1 MATSNPFA
9 HLVKNQPASD
19 EPSSK
24 QEKDVLEDEGATI
37 PVHLPEKVGQHE
49 PLEGDTQ
56 ITDQAR
62 IVQTID
68 RTIQKVFLVTVDSD
82 GMTFDRGMPTCCVY
96 LVDMAAMLKE
106 KHGDNW
112 CWFDWELVESALF
125 ERLLLEDPSFHVI
138 SMNNSDTPPGGQ
150 SPAGQKQVLKYLLE
164 SYNRCRQLIGQS
176 QEDEEEEVTYL
187 KKCECIIISNTVTCL
202 ITPEVYQQQIHQQAL
217 DILIKSSTAMEFNQV
232 AEFFQKVAE
241 TLNLDEDLSVSD
253 AFMPILDLL
262 KFKMNPAKASLSDP
276 MNYAY
281 CDILQMYA
289 SNPALA
295 EPRATSCHSLDMF
308 LLLSCIPSLEK
319 TENFFEKPST
329 KGPSER
335 QTTMEYLWKLLSEW
349 NKRMHQIFKSIFKSS
364 TENRN
369 RLLYWIGSCL
379 NANKSRVKLWSRQSF
394 DFRVKYCSNEFFLNL
409 AAVLLRLCEPFCK
422 PGSDAIVSV
431 NLSYCEVPVNDAT
444 PEKGMASVGVHTRG
458 LAEVTKLIK
467 REGETPLE
475 RPRQPFKF
483 VTDIYFL
490 TQQCMNLGFHVLLE
504 DFYTLNRQLHQLQE
518 AYRDAT
524 ATGGGATGNPLITRL
539 HEEMEKA
546 MSQFLAYRSALLE
559 STFVENGLYY
569 HIASTRLLCHSISSE
584 GDNSKLRQ
592 PTLPLPEKAPDI
604 LTAIPELIAENA
616 IDFLMFLRRFNEQ
629 KLEDAG
635 DALANVMTFV
645 ILFMGNK
652 KFMNN
657 PHLRAKLAEVLEGLL
672 PIREDGNRASIAIF
686 HRERMFKEH
695 TLDVQLS
702 HAVLSIFILA
712 KEALLSIEDHPAP
725 LFLQFI
731 NLLVNDA
738 IFMLDEAMT
747 HLKSIREYE
756 LQKES
761 GEFQSLPQQ
770 EQQQRERQVRTSTA
784 VARFFNVMSRESV
797 ACLAFITE
805 EIKDIFTHPVMV
817 ERIAAMFNDFL
828 LKLVGKKSAELK
840 VRDFSKLEF
849 NPGQLVQDIC
859 QVYIN
864 LGDKDEF
871 CRAVS
876 QDGRSYDANLFAKAE
891 DVLRKIVTS
900 IEIMEELKKFSDRVK
915 EFAQEQVREEE
926 AFADAPEEFMDPVT
940 CTIMNDPVT
949 LPSSKVNVDRS
960 VISRHLLSYSSLP
973 NSDHTDPFNRSP
985 LTMDQVIPNTE
996 LKKKIVDWKREQRK
1010 K

>member
-24 QEKDVLEDEGATI
+24 QEKDVLEEEGATI

-112 CWFDWELVESALF
+112 CWFDWELVES
-125 ERLLLEDPSFHVI
+125 
-138 SMNNSDTPPGGQ
+138 
-150 SPAGQKQVLKYLLE
+150 
-164 SYNRCRQLIGQS
+164 
-176 QEDEEEEVTYL
+176 EDEEEEVTYL

-295 EPRATSCHSLDMF
+295 EVLLRFEQPHNPHSAKSYELSLF
-308 LLLSCIPSLEK
+308 GYVLSLSCIPSLEK

-569 HIASTRLLCHSISSE
+569 HIASTRLLCHSISSD

-702 HAVLSIFILA
+702 HAVLSIFVDIEFTGDEHQFEQKFNYRRPMYKIIKYLWGLEKHKNCFKILA